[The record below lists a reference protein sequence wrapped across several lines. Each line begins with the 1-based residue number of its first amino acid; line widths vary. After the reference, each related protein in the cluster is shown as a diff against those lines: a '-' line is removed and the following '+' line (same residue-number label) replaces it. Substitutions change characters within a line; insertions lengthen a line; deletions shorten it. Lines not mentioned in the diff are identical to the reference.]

1 MKYFPQT
8 IQIEVK
14 SYCLR
19 RVSSILLRVR
29 SDCDQDGRPCDQAT
43 MRLWPSRSHCGHDS
57 AWSSFRARFPR
68 IWRWF
73 SEFPE
78 SFSEAALFLN
88 LSLTIR
94 WVSACCSDLKVRWKR
109 SWPTGSSRLLFLAQL
124 EPRSSILAC
133 TCTTGKHPPNP
144 NGASFSHFLFLKLT
158 AACAEWRLLICLDDT
173 NLKFIEVWASQ
184 GQGAMTRLAGKI
196 AQAVQ
201 TRNDYAM
208 SSRRLVSDK
217 QVKKI
222 DSIITWMAK
231 VRDCLGDLCVDKG
244 GSIQWQRFLT
254 IFEYSMFCF
263 RCGNLLVRL

>member
-1 MKYFPQT
+1 MQVGVTGKETALSRGQ
-8 IQIEVK
+8 
-14 SYCLR
+14 R
-19 RVSSILLRVR
+19 
-29 SDCDQDGRPCDQAT
+29 
-43 MRLWPSRSHCGHDS
+43 RSHS
-57 AWSSFRARFPR
+57 
-68 IWRWF
+68 
-73 SEFPE
+73 
-78 SFSEAALFLN
+78 
-88 LSLTIR
+88 
-94 WVSACCSDLKVRWKR
+94 VSAPRFSAIKLDQ
-109 SWPTGSSRLLFLAQL
+109 TGIQWRQRLNFTV
-124 EPRSSILAC
+124 PSC

-173 NLKFIEVWASQ
+173 DLKFIEVCASQ

-201 TRNDYAM
+201 TRNEYAM

-244 GSIQWQRFLT
+244 ARFNDNVFSQFLST
-254 IFEYSMFCF
+254 RCSVFVSETYSFDF
-263 RCGNLLVRL
+263 

>member
-1 MKYFPQT
+1 MCSCQKKNVPQ
-8 IQIEVK
+8 
-14 SYCLR
+14 CC
-19 RVSSILLRVR
+19 SSIAFDFFDLSASNLVQESSVDLWDNLSKVRGLPHNALHFPSNFIIILMVVVDICILSLQLSLLRVR

-57 AWSSFRARFPR
+57 AWSSFCARFPR

-78 SFSEAALFLN
+78 SFAYAALFLN

-94 WVSACCSDLKVRWKR
+94 WISACCSDLKVRWKR
-109 SWPTGSSRLLFLAQL
+109 SWPTGSSRLLFLRTTWTTL
-124 EPRSSILAC
+124 FDSGMYC

-158 AACAEWRLLICLDDT
+158 AACAEWRLFICLDDT
-173 NLKFIEVWASQ
+173 DLTFIEVCASQ
-184 GQGAMTRLAGKI
+184 GQGAMTWLAGKI

-208 SSRRLVSDK
+208 RRLV
-217 QVKKI
+217 
-222 DSIITWMAK
+222 
-231 VRDCLGDLCVDKG
+231 GDNFG
-244 GSIQWQRFLT
+244 
-254 IFEYSMFCF
+254 
-263 RCGNLLVRL
+263 